1 MALGPDIGR
10 ALEEL
15 VFYEEGMKFQSLAVV
30 LAKKR
35 WPDLIACE
43 PKKDLGADAIAK
55 PAFSAEGDSKVLACS
70 ITAELRKVRDDA
82 QKIRAHYK
90 GIDRLIFAT
99 PAAVSNETGEAWAT
113 EIERDFGY
121 KLAIMSRRDI
131 ITSLEDPSNVSLLKN
146 HLAIHVEVEASLA
159 ELVEQVRA
167 AARDVNAGWLRRIS
181 NRPLIELRALRL
193 ESEGQ
198 ASHEVLQLADICEA
212 LGQSRRVVLEGS
224 AGRGKTTTLAQIATA
239 PSPTGV
245 SLLIDLPAWT
255 ESNTDILQFI
265 AGMPQFQSRSLDAT
279 TLAKVGNVEHL
290 SFLLNG
296 WNEVAESDSRHAEIA
311 LRGLD
316 RDFPSSGILVA
327 TRTHH
332 VVPPL
337 RGAVRAR
344 LLPLTRAERIAYLD
358 ARLGGRAASLRKRLD
373 TDRVLDDL
381 TRTPLFLSEVTRLFE
396 AGAPIPST
404 KVSVLDSV
412 MSLVERSEEHQ
423 NALQQVPLAGRARTY
438 LGTLATQMTMQGR
451 VSMPEDEAR
460 SAVSAV
466 GARLRDARQ
475 IAELPDPADVLNA
488 LCAHHILERQEYPA
502 VAFRFGHQ
510 QFQEL
515 YAAVDVR
522 RQLAGL
528 VERGDEYK
536 KRQFM
541 ETIVNEPAWAEPLG
555 MIAEEI
561 GHSPDGEG
569 RTEVV
574 NEGKLLV
581 TMALHVDPVFAAE
594 LARFCGAEV
603 WQVVRANVNDRLRS
617 LYAVPD
623 SHYRHLALAG
633 MLASGSEDFKDI
645 IVPILSSSNQQS
657 RLGLYRTWGLHLS
670 CLGPDW
676 HETVSQW
683 PEEAR
688 VDFVSESL
696 HQRYLSEIAPF
707 AESDPSV
714 KVKEAAIRGLCWIGA
729 EDEAAQ
735 LLQSLDPNT
744 SESVLQEFQLRL
756 LPRSVRESTLAA
768 SDRAFEASD
777 DPWRRIGL
785 LLRQSALGTT
795 KRAELKE
802 ELGKIAGKMD
812 DHQAYFVV
820 KPALEIVQA
829 ADPEWVS
836 VWVAERVAAG
846 SLWHDTW
853 MKLITT
859 VSADLREALV
869 RRLETEDFQHA
880 PHGNII
886 RVLAVAADAA
896 LAQRVFLKLCELRGI
911 IRNAPD
917 ERHEFEW
924 AVERQLEDL
933 LRALPANVAIS
944 GFSDRFSKAV
954 NEVELDV
961 ITRVFSTVGRV
972 NDDPLAALDV
982 TTRANF
988 RGYIRN
994 AFPLVLQETDFSG
1007 ALKANTNSVLASVG
1021 APEDLAEMRQLI
1033 HADIDR
1039 VRKAMVLRASGDRSR
1054 AANPTSY
1061 GMWHVRAVMRFDPEH
1076 SDSMLLDL
1084 LSEPEY
1090 ERSVVEEVAR
1100 QIGPRM
1106 RQQGFIN
1113 KVDYEQIWQARSG
1126 VRDQAQMDRR
1136 RRFATAIRERI
1147 ATIFAER
1154 AGSKQKRPYE
1164 FRLRM
1169 LGLALATIDGYGS
1182 ADVVFDVM
1190 SIPDDRDV
1198 WTRIRAFEELL
1209 FNGVTLPLDRTMA
1222 LLDSLRERLRRYG
1235 FQQDEQSMATRLLC
1249 LLPFVDD
1256 PSKGIETIR
1265 QVTSELRI
1273 YAHHLRGVAEAV
1285 GHSRCDDALAFL
1297 RELAADMAVAQ
1308 QLGDAW
1314 IRAVAAID
1322 TAESR
1327 DLLLSFIDPRLSGL
1341 PIEAEFG
1348 RDDVLVA
1355 RIVDLMRRDKAV
1367 EANVLQLCS
1376 TALPSKNRMLLAKV
1390 VGQLAGL
1397 EAVSAGLYLI
1407 DDTANP
1413 PTPYEIRKQLEDA
1426 FMEKRPVAGHE
1437 NTYTLEPRG
1446 SNAIRTILLEMSLK
1460 DARRKKS
1467 AATLLAQIEEWRLEY
1482 GRPVGEPRHPA
1493 LEAGGSWPPIQG
1505 AAQFNAKLR

>member
-1 MALGPDIGR
+1 MALAAEIER
-10 ALEEL
+10 ALDELISHEEWW
-15 VFYEEGMKFQSLAVV
+15 KFQSLAVV

-55 PAFSAEGDSKVLACS
+55 PGFSAEGEGKVLACS
-70 ITAELRKVRDDA
+70 ITAELGKVRDDA
-82 QKIRAHYK
+82 QKIKNNYK

-99 PAAVSNETGEAWAT
+99 PAAVSNEKGEAWAA
-113 EIERDFGY
+113 EIQQDFGY
-121 KLAIMSRRDI
+121 QLAIMSRQDI
-131 ITSLEDPSNVSLLKN
+131 ITSLLDASNVSLLKN
-146 HLAIHVEVEASLA
+146 HLGMQVEVEASLE

-167 AARDVNAGWLRRIS
+167 AASDVNATWLRRIS

-198 ASHEVLQLADICEA
+198 DSDEVLKLADICQA
-212 LGQSRRVVLEGS
+212 LGQSRRVVLEGP
-224 AGRGKTTTLAQIATA
+224 AGRGKTTTLTQIVTAQ
-239 PSPTGV
+239 SPTGI

-255 ESNTDILQFI
+255 ESNSGILEFI

-279 TLAKVGNVEHL
+279 ALARVANVQHL

-316 RDFPSSGILVA
+316 RDFPTVGILVA

-332 VVPPL
+332 LLPPL
-337 RGAVRAR
+337 LGAVRAR

-358 ARLGGRAASLRKRLD
+358 ARLGGRAGSLRKRLD

-381 TRTPLFLSEVTRLFE
+381 TRTPLFLSEVTTLFE
-396 AGAPIPST
+396 ADTRIPST
-404 KVSVLDSV
+404 KLGVLDAV

-423 NALQQVPLAGRARTY
+423 NPLQQAPLAGRARDY
-438 LGTLATQMTMQGR
+438 LGALATQMTMQGR
-451 VSMPEDEAR
+451 VSVPEKEAR
-460 SAVSAV
+460 SAVSSVA
-466 GARLRDARQ
+466 AILKDAGQ
-475 IAELPDPADVLNA
+475 IGTLPDPADVLNA
-488 LCAHHILERQEYPA
+488 LCAHHVLERQEYPA
-502 VAFRFGHQ
+502 VAFRFAHQ
-510 QFQEL
+510 QFQEFH
-515 YAAVDVR
+515 AAVDVR
-522 RQLAGL
+522 RQLSAL
-528 VERGDEYK
+528 VKDGDEHK

-541 ETIVNEPAWAEPLG
+541 KTVVNVPAWAEPLG
-555 MIAEEI
+555 MVAEEI
-561 GHSPDGEG
+561 GHLPNGGG
-569 RTEVV
+569 RTDGVG
-574 NEGKLLV
+574 EGKLLV
-581 TMALHVDPVFAAE
+581 TMALYVDPVFAAE
-594 LARFCGAEV
+594 LARFCGAQV
-603 WQVVRANVNDRLRS
+603 WQEIRADVSDRLRS
-617 LYAVPD
+617 LYLVRD
-623 SHYRHLALAG
+623 SRYRRIALAG

-645 IVPILSSSNQQS
+645 IVPILSSSNQQC
-657 RLGLYRTWGLHLS
+657 RLDLYRTWGLHLS

-676 HETVSQW
+676 RETVSQW

-688 VDFVSESL
+688 IDLVSESL

-729 EDEAAQ
+729 EDEAVQ

-756 LPRSVRESTLAA
+756 LPRSVRESALAA
-768 SDRAFEASD
+768 SERAFEASD
-777 DPWRRIGL
+777 DLWRRIGL

-795 KRAELKE
+795 KSAELKE
-802 ELGKIAGKMD
+802 ELGKVAGKID
-812 DHQAYFVV
+812 DHQAHFVV

-836 VWVAERVAAG
+836 AWVAERVAAG

-859 VSADLREALV
+859 VPADLKEALI
-869 RRLETEDFQHA
+869 RRLETEDFQHT
-880 PHGNII
+880 PHGNIVG
-886 RVLAVAADAA
+886 VLTVAADAA

-933 LRALPANVAIS
+933 LRALPVDVAVS

-954 NEVELDV
+954 NGVELDV
-961 ITRVFSTVGRV
+961 ITRVFSKVGRV
-972 NDDPLAALDV
+972 NNDPLTALNP
-982 TTRANF
+982 TTRENF
-988 RGYIRN
+988 RGYIRK
-994 AFPLVLQETDFSG
+994 ALPLVLQETDFSG
-1007 ALKANTNSVLASVG
+1007 ELKAIANSVLASIG
-1021 APEDLAEMRQLI
+1021 TPEDMREMRRLI
-1033 HADIDR
+1033 QAGIER
-1039 VRKAMVLRASGDRSR
+1039 FRKAMELRARGDRSR
-1054 AANPTSY
+1054 AANPISY
-1061 GMWHVRAVMRFDPEH
+1061 AMWHVRAVMRFDPEH
-1076 SDSMLLDL
+1076 SDSMLLEL
-1084 LSEPEY
+1084 LNEPEY

-1100 QIGPRM
+1100 QVVSRK
-1106 RQQGFIN
+1106 RQQGLIY
-1113 KVDYEQIWQARSG
+1113 KLDYEQIWQARAG
-1126 VRDQAQMDRR
+1126 IRDKSQMNRR
-1136 RRFATAIRERI
+1136 RRFATAIKERI

-1164 FRLRM
+1164 FRLRI
-1169 LGLALATIDGYGS
+1169 LGLALAMIEGHSS

-1190 SIPDDRDV
+1190 SVPDDWDV
-1198 WTRIRAFEELL
+1198 WTRIKAFEELL
-1209 FNGVTLPLDRTMA
+1209 FDGVTLPLDRTLA
-1222 LLDSLRERLRRYG
+1222 LLDSFRERLRRHG
-1235 FQQDEQSMATRLLC
+1235 FQQDDQSTATRLLC

-1273 YAHHLRGVAEAV
+1273 YAHHLRDVAEAL
-1285 GHSRCDDALAFL
+1285 GHCRCDGALAFL
-1297 RELAADMAVAQ
+1297 RELAADKAVTQ

-1327 DLLLSFIDPRLSGL
+1327 GLLLSFIDPRLSGL

-1348 RDDVLVA
+1348 RDDVLA
-1355 RIVDLMRRDKAV
+1355 ACIVDLMRRDKAV

-1407 DDTANP
+1407 DDPANP
-1413 PTPYEIRKQLEDA
+1413 PIPYEIRKQLEDA
-1426 FMEKRPVAGHE
+1426 FMEKRQVAGHK
-1437 NTYTLEPRG
+1437 NTYTMEPRG
-1446 SNAIRTILLEMSLK
+1446 SNVIRTILLEMSLK

-1493 LEAGGSWPPIQG
+1493 LEAGGSWPPIQE
-1505 AAQFNAKLR
+1505 AA

>member
-1 MALGPDIGR
+1 VALGPDIER
-10 ALEEL
+10 ALDDL
-15 VFYEEGMKFQSLAVV
+15 VFYEEGMKFQALAVV

-55 PAFSAEGDSKVLACS
+55 PAFSAEGDGKVLACS
-70 ITAELRKVRDDA
+70 ITAELGKVRDDA
-82 QKIRAHYK
+82 QKIKDHYK

-99 PAAVSNETGEAWAT
+99 PAAVSNEKGEAWAAKIQR
-113 EIERDFGY
+113 EFGY
-121 KLAIMSRRDI
+121 QLVIMSRQDI
-131 ITSLEDPSNVSLLKN
+131 VTSLLDPTNVSLLKN
-146 HLAIHVEVEASLA
+146 HLGIHVEVEASLA
-159 ELVEQVRA
+159 ELVEHVRA
-167 AARDVNAGWLRRIS
+167 AASDVNAGWLRRIS
-181 NRPLIELRALRL
+181 NRPLIELHALKL
-193 ESEGQ
+193 DSEGKDTN
-198 ASHEVLQLADICEA
+198 EVLQFASICEA
-212 LGQSRRVVLEGS
+212 LGQSRRVVLEGP
-224 AGRGKTTTLAQIATA
+224 AGRGKTTTLAQIATNQ
-239 PSPTGV
+239 SPTGI

-255 ESNTDILQFI
+255 ESNSGILEFI
-265 AGMPQFQSRSLDAT
+265 SGMPQFQSRSMDAT
-279 TLAKVGNVEHL
+279 ALARVGNVEHL

-296 WNEVAESDSRHAEIA
+296 WNEVAESNSRHAETA

-316 RDFPSSGILVA
+316 RDFPTAGILVA

-332 VVPPL
+332 LLPPL
-337 RGAVRAR
+337 LGAVRAR

-358 ARLGGRAASLRKRLD
+358 ARLGGRAGSLCKRLD

-381 TRTPLFLSEVTRLFE
+381 TRTPLFLSEVTTLFE
-396 AGAPIPST
+396 ADTPIPST
-404 KVSVLDSV
+404 KLGVLDAV

-423 NALQQVPLAGRARTY
+423 NPLRQAPLAGRARDY
-438 LGTLATQMTMQGR
+438 VGALATQMTMKGR
-451 VSMPEDEAR
+451 VSVPEEEAR
-460 SAVSAV
+460 SAVSSVAV
-466 GARLRDARQ
+466 TLKDTGQ
-475 IAELPDPADVLNA
+475 MGTLPDGADVLNA

-502 VAFRFGHQ
+502 VAFRFEHQ
-510 QFQEL
+510 QFQEF
-515 YAAVDVR
+515 YAAVNVR
-522 RQLAGL
+522 RQLSDL
-528 VERGDEYK
+528 VKHGDEDR

-541 ETIVNEPAWAEPLG
+541 KTVINEPAWAEPLG

-561 GHSPDGEG
+561 GHRPNSEG
-569 RTEVV
+569 RTDVV
-574 NEGKLLV
+574 SEGKLLV
-581 TMALHVDPVFAAE
+581 TMALYVDPVFAAE
-594 LARFCGAEV
+594 LARFCGVQV
-603 WQVVRANVNDRLRS
+603 WQEVRTDVSNRLRS
-617 LYAVPD
+617 LYAVRD
-623 SHYRHLALAG
+623 SRYRRIALAG

-645 IVPILSSSNQQS
+645 IVPIFSSSDQQS
-657 RLGLYRTWGLHLS
+657 RLGLYRTWGFHLS
-670 CLGPDW
+670 CLGPNW
-676 HETVSQW
+676 RETVSEW

-688 VDFVSESL
+688 VNFVSEIL
-696 HQRYLSEIAPF
+696 HQRYVSEIAPF

-714 KVKEAAIRGLCWIGA
+714 KVREAAIRGLCWIGA

-756 LPRSVRESTLAA
+756 LPRSVRESALAA
-768 SDRAFEASD
+768 SERAFEVSD
-777 DPWRRIGL
+777 DTWKRIGL

-795 KRAELKE
+795 KSAELKG
-802 ELGKIAGKMD
+802 ELGKVTGKID
-812 DHQAYFVV
+812 DHQAHFVV

-829 ADPEWVS
+829 VDPECVS
-836 VWVAERVAAG
+836 AWVAGRVAAG

-859 VSADLREALV
+859 VPADLKEALV
-869 RRLETEDFQHA
+869 HRLETEDFLHE

-886 RVLAVAADAA
+886 RVLTIAADAA

-911 IRNAPD
+911 IRYAPD

-933 LRALPANVAIS
+933 LRALPVNVAVS

-954 NEVELDV
+954 NGVELDV
-961 ITRVFSTVGRV
+961 ITRIFSKVGHV
-972 NDDPLAALDV
+972 NDDPLAALDA

-994 AFPLVLQETDFSG
+994 ALPVVLQEADFSG
-1007 ALKANTNSVLASVG
+1007 ELKANTNSVLASIG
-1021 APEDLAEMRQLI
+1021 TPEDLTEMRRLI
-1033 HADIDR
+1033 QADIER
-1039 VRKAMVLRASGDRSR
+1039 FRKAMALRASGDRSR

-1061 GMWHVRAVMRFDPEH
+1061 AMWHVRAVMRFDPEE
-1076 SDSMLLDL
+1076 SDSVLFDL
-1084 LSEPEY
+1084 LNHPEY

-1106 RQQGFIN
+1106 RQQSFVD

-1126 VRDQAQMDRR
+1126 VWDQSQMDRR

-1154 AGSKQKRPYE
+1154 AGSKKKRPYE
-1164 FRLRM
+1164 FRLRI
-1169 LGLALATIDGYGS
+1169 LGLALATIDGHGS
-1182 ADVVFDVM
+1182 SDVVLEVM
-1190 SIPDDRDV
+1190 SIPDEWDV

-1209 FNGVTLPLDRTMA
+1209 FEGVTLPLDRILS
-1222 LLDSLRERLRRYG
+1222 LLDSFRERLRRHG
-1235 FQQDEQSMATRLLC
+1235 FQQDDHSTATRLLC

-1256 PSKGIETIR
+1256 PSTGIETIR

-1285 GHSRCDDALAFL
+1285 GHCRCDRALAFL
-1297 RELAADMAVAQ
+1297 RELAADKAVTQ
-1308 QLGDAW
+1308 QLADAW

-1327 DLLLSFIDPRLSGL
+1327 ALLLSFIDPRLSGL
-1341 PIEAEFG
+1341 PIEAQFG

-1355 RIVDLMRRDKAV
+1355 CIVDLMRRDKAV
-1367 EANVLQLCS
+1367 EANVVQLCG
-1376 TALPSKNRMLLAKV
+1376 TALPSRNRMLLAKV

-1397 EAVSAGLYLI
+1397 DAVSAGLNLI

-1413 PTPYEIRKQLEDA
+1413 SIPYEIRKQLEDA
-1426 FMEKRPVAGHE
+1426 FIEKRPVAGHE

-1446 SNAIRTILLEMSLK
+1446 SNAIRTILLEMSLT

-1467 AATLLAQIEEWRLEY
+1467 AARLLAEIEEWRLEY

-1493 LEAGGSWPPIQG
+1493 LEAGRSWPPVQE
-1505 AAQFNAKLR
+1505 AALFNAKLG

>member
-1 MALGPDIGR
+1 MALGPDIER

-55 PAFSAEGDSKVLACS
+55 PAFSAEGEGKVLACS
-70 ITAELRKVRDDA
+70 ITAELGKVRDDA
-82 QKIRAHYK
+82 QKIKDHYK

-99 PAAVSNETGEAWAT
+99 PVAVSNEKGEAWAT
-113 EIERDFGY
+113 EIERDFGF
-121 KLAIMSRRDI
+121 KLAIMPRQDI
-131 ITSLEDPSNVSLLKN
+131 ITSLEDPSNVALLKN
-146 HLAIHVEVEASLA
+146 HLGIHVEVGASL
-159 ELVEQVRA
+159 EKLVEEVRA
-167 AARDVNAGWLRRIS
+167 AANEVSAGWLRRIS
-181 NRPLIELRALRL
+181 NRPLIELRALKL

-198 ASHEVLQLADICEA
+198 DSDEVLQLADICEA
-212 LGQSRRVVLEGS
+212 LGQSRRIVLEGS
-224 AGRGKTTTLAQIATA
+224 AGRGKTTTLAQIASA
-239 PSPTGV
+239 QSPTGI

-255 ESNTDILQFI
+255 ESNTGILQFL
-265 AGMPQFQSRSLDAT
+265 AGMQQFQSRSLDAT
-279 TLAKVGNVEHL
+279 ALARVANVEHL

-296 WNEVAESDSRHAEIA
+296 WNEVAESDSRHAEIV

-316 RDFPSSGILVA
+316 RDFPTAGILVA

-332 VVPPL
+332 LLPPL
-337 RGAVRAR
+337 RGAARAR
-344 LLPLTRAERIAYLD
+344 LLPLTRSERIAYLD
-358 ARLGGRAASLRKRLD
+358 ARLGNRAASLCKRLE

-381 TRTPLFLSEVTRLFE
+381 TRTPLFLSEVTSLFE
-396 AGAPIPST
+396 ADTPIPST
-404 KVSVLDSV
+404 KIGVLDAV
-412 MSLVERSEEHQ
+412 MSLVERSEEHR
-423 NALQQVPLAGRARTY
+423 NALQQAPLAGNARDY
-438 LGTLATQMTMQGR
+438 LGALATQLTMQGR
-451 VSMPEDEAR
+451 VSIPEDEAR

-466 GARLRDARQ
+466 GALLKDTRQ
-475 IAELPDPADVLNA
+475 IEALPDPADVLNA
-488 LCAHHILERQEYPA
+488 LCAHHVLESQEYPA
-502 VAFRFGHQ
+502 NAFRFGHQ
-510 QFQEL
+510 QFQEF
-515 YAAVDVR
+515 YSAVDVR
-522 RQLAGL
+522 RQLADL
-528 VERGDEYK
+528 VIEGDEDK
-536 KRQFM
+536 KGQFIK
-541 ETIVNEPAWAEPLG
+541 TVVNEPAWAEPLG

-561 GHSPDGEG
+561 GHSPNDEG
-569 RTEVV
+569 RTDVV
-574 NEGKLLV
+574 SEGELLV
-581 TMALHVDPVFAAE
+581 TTALYVDPVFAAE
-594 LARFCGAEV
+594 LARFCGAQV
-603 WQVVRANVNDRLRS
+603 WQTVRADVNDRLRS

-623 SHYRHLALAG
+623 SRYRRIALAG

-645 IVPILSSSNQQS
+645 IVPILSSSNQQC
-657 RLGLYRTWGLHLS
+657 RLDLYRTWGLHLS

-676 HETVSQW
+676 RETVSQW

-688 VDFVSESL
+688 IDLVSESL

-729 EDEAAQ
+729 EDEASHLLQ
-735 LLQSLDPNT
+735 LLDPRT

-756 LPRSVRESTLAA
+756 LPRSVRDSALAA
-768 SDRAFEASD
+768 SERAFEASD
-777 DPWRRIGL
+777 DPWRRLGL

-795 KRAELKE
+795 KSAELKE
-802 ELGKIAGKMD
+802 DLGRIAGKID
-812 DHQAYFVV
+812 EHQAHFVV

-836 VWVAERVAAG
+836 AWVAERVAAG

-853 MKLITT
+853 MNLITT
-859 VSADLREALV
+859 VPADLKEALV
-869 RRLETEDFQHA
+869 RRLETEDFQHE

-896 LAQRVFLKLCELRGI
+896 LAQRIFLKLCELRGI
-911 IRNAPD
+911 IRNSPD
-917 ERHEFEW
+917 EKHEFEW

-933 LRALPANVAIS
+933 LRALPVDVAVS

-954 NEVELDV
+954 NGVELDV
-961 ITRVFSTVGRV
+961 ITRVFSEVGRV
-972 NDDPLAALDV
+972 NDDPLAALDA

-988 RGYIRN
+988 RGYIRS
-994 AFPLVLQETDFSG
+994 ALPVVLQEADFSG
-1007 ALKANTNSVLASVG
+1007 ELKANTNSVLASIG
-1021 APEDLAEMRQLI
+1021 MPEDLTEMRRLI
-1033 HADIDR
+1033 QADIER
-1039 VRKAMVLRASGDRSR
+1039 FRKAMALRASGDRSR
-1054 AANPTSY
+1054 AANPISY
-1061 GMWHVRAVMRFDPEH
+1061 AMWHVRAVMRFDPEE
-1076 SDSMLLDL
+1076 SDSVLLDL
-1084 LSEPEY
+1084 LNDPEY

-1100 QIGPRM
+1100 QIAPRK
-1106 RQQGFIN
+1106 RQHGFFD
-1113 KVDYEQIWQARSG
+1113 KVDYEQIWKARSG
-1126 VRDQAQMDRR
+1126 VQDQSQMDRR
-1136 RRFATAIRERI
+1136 RRFAKAIQERI

-1164 FRLRM
+1164 FRLRI
-1169 LGLALATIDGYGS
+1169 LGLALASIDSRGS
-1182 ADVVFDVM
+1182 ADVVFEVM
-1190 SIPDDRDV
+1190 SIPDDWDV
-1198 WTRIRAFEELL
+1198 WTRVKAFEELL
-1209 FNGVTLPLDRTMA
+1209 FDGVTLPLDRTLA
-1222 LLDSLRERLRRYG
+1222 LLDSFRVRLRRHG
-1235 FQQDEQSMATRLLC
+1235 FQQDDQSTATRLLC

-1273 YAHHLRGVAEAV
+1273 YADHLRDVAEAL
-1285 GHSRCDDALAFL
+1285 GHCRCDGALAFL
-1297 RELAADMAVAQ
+1297 RELAADNAVTQ

-1327 DLLLSFIDPRLSGL
+1327 GLLLCFIDPRLSGL

-1348 RDDVLVA
+1348 RDDVLA
-1355 RIVDLMRRDKAV
+1355 ACIVDLMRRDKAV
-1367 EANVLQLCS
+1367 EANVLHLCS

-1390 VGQLAGL
+1390 VGQLGGL
-1397 EAVSAGLYLI
+1397 EAVSAGLNLI

-1413 PTPYEIRKQLEDA
+1413 SIPYNIRKQLEDA
-1426 FMEKRPVAGHE
+1426 FIEKRPVAVHE

-1446 SNAIRTILLEMSLK
+1446 SNAIRTILLEMSFT

-1493 LEAGGSWPPIQG
+1493 LDTGTSWPPIQE
-1505 AAQFNAKLR
+1505 AA